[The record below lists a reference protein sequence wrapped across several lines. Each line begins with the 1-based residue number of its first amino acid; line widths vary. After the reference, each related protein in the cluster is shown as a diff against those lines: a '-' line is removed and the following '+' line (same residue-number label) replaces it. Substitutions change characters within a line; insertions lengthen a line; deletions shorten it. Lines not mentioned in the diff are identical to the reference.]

1 MTVAGAGCPVS
12 RRPTALG
19 SLRMSSLLA
28 PPPVVPRGP
37 ADYRRKVRR
46 RGAWVALLVPVVSV
60 LIAVCVWRFWPCPDG
75 SRCLVP
81 SIIGWILAALALPTA
96 VLVGLPFS
104 GGPVR
109 LSLAVASSIVVWLL
123 VGFAAARRATRVPV
137 ADWRDW
143 RREYLWI
150 AIPLWLGV
158 LVGLG
163 GFALFLTRG

>member
-1 MTVAGAGCPVS
+1 MGWRVPRDAEAP
-12 RRPTALG
+12 RPRLA
-19 SLRMSSLLA
+19 SRMSSLLA
-28 PPPVVPRGP
+28 PPPLVPRGP
-37 ADYRRKVRR
+37 AHYRRKIRR
-46 RGAWVALLVPVVSV
+46 LGMLAALVMPTSSLAVGV
-60 LIAVCVWRFWPCPDG
+60 LVWRFWPCPDG

-81 SIIGWILAALALPTA
+81 SVIGWILAALALPTA

-109 LSLAVASSIVVWLL
+109 LAVAAVTSAVAWIVI
-123 VGFAAARRATRVPV
+123 GFAASRRATRVPV

-143 RREYLWI
+143 RREYLWL

-163 GFALFLTRG
+163 GFALVLARG